1 MRQRKAFTLI
11 ELLVVIAIIGM
22 LLAVLVPGL
31 KKAKDLGKRAVCLA
45 HLHSLGLSWGL
56 YANEYDARIVC
67 AKTAR
72 VFEQPGPSG
81 GTQYRLDYL
90 SDPYFEGY
98 WTWAGWLDQ
107 STPDTPEA
115 HKACI
120 TLGALFPYTE
130 TIKVY
135 RCPEGMKDQWRTYAI
150 VDSMNG
156 HHFGPPG
163 GPPLAPVIRKT
174 SEIVSPGARMVFI
187 DEGYASTESW
197 TIYWDRVSWWDR
209 IPLRHGEGTCLA
221 FADGHAEYWK
231 WEDSR
236 TVYFAKIED
245 PTEYIT
251 AQTQTAQN
259 NPDFDRVQRAV
270 WTLKYRK

>member
-45 HLHSLGLSWGL
+45 HLHALGMSWTL
-56 YANEYDARIVC
+56 YADAHDGKIVN

-72 VFEQPGPSG
+72 VIEVPGPG
-81 GTQYRLDYL
+81 GETAYKMVLDPNPG
-90 SDPYFEGY
+90 DYFYE
-98 WTWAGWLDQ
+98 WSWAGWLDGTAQ
-107 STPDTPEA
+107 DTPEA

-120 TLGALFPYTE
+120 SLGALFPYTE

-135 RCPEGMKDQWRTYAI
+135 RCPEGMRDQWRTYAI

-156 HHFGPPG
+156 HDFRPQG
-163 GPPLAPVIRKT
+163 LTVEVIKRT
-174 SEIVSPGARMVFI
+174 SQLRSPGARMVFI

-197 TIYWDRVSWWDR
+197 TIWPDREAWWDG
-209 IPLRHGEGTCLA
+209 IPLRHGEGTCFA

-231 WEDSR
+231 WEDKR
-236 TVYFAKIED
+236 TVQFAKGELD
-245 PTEYIT
+245 ATSS
-251 AQTQTAQN
+251 AMGN
-259 NPDFDRVQRAV
+259 RDFERVQRAV